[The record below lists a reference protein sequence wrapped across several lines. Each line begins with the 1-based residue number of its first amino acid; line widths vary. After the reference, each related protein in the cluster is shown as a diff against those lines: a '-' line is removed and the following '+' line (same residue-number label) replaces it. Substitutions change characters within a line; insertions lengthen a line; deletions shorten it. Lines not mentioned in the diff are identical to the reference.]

1 MSSINLGPFNV
12 NKPTP
17 DEKES
22 IRQSL
27 GLSSGALIDATF
39 NDTGS
44 VLTFTDPNNRTKTIA
59 LDKERLTSTIADR
72 LATSQTFTIIG
83 DVATTAGKLFNG
95 TGPVELPVAIATGA
109 VTATKLADNAVIGS
123 KIADSSISPSK
134 LSFGGPIWTT
144 DTFSTGANSSSFG
157 VSKSGAV
164 AIKLGSGRSGPGVSS
179 LEFTSVAG
187 TSINSSLNRA
197 SGSDGDFDIT
207 NTGSGTFKITQTGSA
222 PIVFSTNSIER
233 VRIGN
238 SGRMTIEAPSSELA
252 TLYLKTSSIGTAG
265 SPALFVDPPAGVT
278 SQRAAAVFGDWQ
290 IGQDSLVTGV
300 KDFYVY
306 QAGTSNA
313 FRVNISASGNVGIG
327 VDNAP
332 VPLQVYGQGRFG
344 SKGTETG
351 GTIALYNDGN
361 DATIEAFAGN
371 NNATKRNIMLA
382 RYGGNVG
389 VGKSPT
395 TALDVNGI
403 VTATQFSG
411 PLLVSGTAI
420 TFPSTGGPTSADF
433 TGIPSWA
440 KRITVIFDG
449 TKSNSA
455 AQHLIQLGTSS
466 GIVSSGYIS
475 YTVYSQGGGPN
486 GSTNST
492 AGFIH
497 WSNSANDTKYAT
509 MTLINISGNTWVS
522 SHHGAFHNGVSIYGV
537 NGGGRVSLSDKL
549 TAVRFTTVGG
559 TAQLNGGNVNIIYE

>member
-27 GLSSGALIDATF
+27 GLYSGALIDATF

-44 VLTFTDPNNRTKTIA
+44 VLTFTDPSSPTKIIE

-83 DVATTAGKLFNG
+83 DVATTVGKTFNG
-95 TGPVELPVAIATGA
+95 TGPVELPVAIAVGA

-134 LSFGGPIWTT
+134 LSSGGPIWTT

-179 LEFTSVAG
+179 IEFTSVAG
-187 TSINSSLNRA
+187 TSSNSSLSRA

-222 PIVFSTNSIER
+222 PIVFGTNSIER
-233 VRIGN
+233 VRIDN
-238 SGRMTIEAPSSELA
+238 SGRMTIEAPSLEQA

-278 SQRAAAVFGDWQ
+278 SKRAAAVFGDWQ

-327 VDNAP
+327 VDNAA

-395 TALDVNGI
+395 TALDVNGT

-411 PLLVSGTAI
+411 PLLVSGTAVAL
-420 TFPSTGGPTSADF
+420 TNQTNVDF
-433 TGIPSWA
+433 TGIPSWV
-440 KRITVIFDG
+440 KRITVVFDG
-449 TKSNSA
+449 TKSNST
-455 AQHLIQLGTSS
+455 AQHLIQLGTSN
-466 GIVSSGYIS
+466 GIVSSGYTS
-475 YTVYSQGGGPN
+475 YTIWSQTSGGN
-486 GSTNST
+486 GSTSST

-497 WSNSANDTKYAT
+497 WNANPNDVKYAT

-522 SHHGAFHNGVSIYGV
+522 SHNGAFNNATTYTYGV
-537 NGGGRVSLSDKL
+537 NGGGRIGLSEKL
-549 TAVRFTTVGG
+549 TTIRFTTVGG
-559 TAQLNGGNVNIIYE
+559 AGVFTSGNINIIYE